1 LGGGL
6 IGGPHQATAA
16 AGQLPTRA
24 LHSGRGESVE
34 GRGERLGRAE
44 LGRAPAGWPKV
55 GWAARGGGL
64 ARPLGDR
71 LGRGGKEKG
80 EKGRGRLG
88 RAPGGFSFFLFLI
101 LTLASY

>member
-55 GWAARGGGL
+55 GSAAGDRRRGRTAAVGGAAR
-64 ARPLGDR
+64 
-71 LGRGGKEKG
+71 RGVSHFSY
-80 EKGRGRLG
+80 
-88 RAPGGFSFFLFLI
+88 FSF
-101 LTLASY
+101 